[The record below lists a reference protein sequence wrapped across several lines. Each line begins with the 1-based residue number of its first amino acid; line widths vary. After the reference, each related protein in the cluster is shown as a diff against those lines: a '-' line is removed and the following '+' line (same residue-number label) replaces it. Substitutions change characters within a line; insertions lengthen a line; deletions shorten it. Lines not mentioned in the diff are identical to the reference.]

1 MSFGEIAITI
11 TLTTLGL
18 AIGMHLA
25 SLQDADQYRARC
37 EGNELV
43 IEYPYDTVV
52 ARKANHHLCL
62 RNE

>member
-1 MSFGEIAITI
+1 MSFGEIALTV
-11 TLTTLGL
+11 TLTVLGL
-18 AIGMHLA
+18 AVGMHLA
-25 SLQDADQYRARC
+25 SLQDADQSRVRC
-37 EGNELV
+37 DGSELV